1 MHVIKAITGKAIQP
15 LIMAIAMV
23 SSGYAIDTDF
33 YYSIGGGTL
42 ITPAPTTVKQMN
54 HIGVSIEWGGNLLC
68 GDFDIEAS
76 VKSQLNGLTG
86 SYKAMMG
93 NTIKAATGA
102 IANLPVATIA
112 KSNPVLY
119 DTLQNGVLQA
129 KQEFELA
136 QLNCEEIT
144 QKMHST
150 LQNKGWRDLSL
161 ASFWK
166 KSASSGV
173 DILTTRDNAD
183 TQGGDLG
190 VPWIGGQSQGGKGQ
204 NPISIIKDVAMA
216 GYNIL
221 LNRKADNTTAIG
233 SACNKSPICE
243 RWTNPKKAAEW
254 LTDVIGDK
262 LITTCDGC
270 NPYTVQAGMGINHKY
285 DEETQSIANLLSPLI
300 SGNGPPKGKVLDQLS
315 QAAGYT
321 INRKVIEAI
330 RREPNA
336 EVLVSRVAGEIAM
349 SKTLDDALSARRML
363 LSGMK
368 EPNVAN
374 NAEAKKELQE
384 SLDELTQEIDN
395 IAYEMDMRQR
405 LASNTYLKVLGR
417 DAVRNS
423 NTMTQ
428 QGGSAVFREGTVQ

>member
-1 MHVIKAITGKAIQP
+1 MCVIKAITGKTIQP
-15 LIMAIAMV
+15 LMLTFAMV
-23 SSGYAIDTDF
+23 TSGYALDTDF
-33 YYSIGGGTL
+33 YYALGGGTL
-42 ITPAPTTVKQMN
+42 ITPAPTTANTIN
-54 HIGVSIEWGGNLLC
+54 HLGLAAEWGTNLIC

-129 KQEFELA
+129 KQEFEA
-136 QLNCEEIT
+136 ATLNCEEVT
-144 QKMHST
+144 QKLHST
-150 LQNKGWRDLSL
+150 LQNKGWRDLSV

-166 KSASSGV
+166 QSASAGM
-173 DILTTRDNAD
+173 DILTTQITAK

-190 VPWIGGQSQGGKGQ
+190 IPWIGGQSQGGKGQ
-204 NPISIIKDVAMA
+204 NPISLIKDVATA

-221 LNRKADNTTAIG
+221 LNRKADNTSTIG
-233 SACNKSPICE
+233 AACNKSPICE
-243 RWTNPKKAAEW
+243 RWSDPKKAAKW

-270 NPYTVQAGMGINHKY
+270 NAYTVQAGMGINRKY
-285 DEETQSIANLLSPLI
+285 GEQAQSIANLLGPLLN
-300 SGNGPPKGKVLDQLS
+300 GKGPPKATVLEQLS

-321 INRKVIEAI
+321 INRKVIEAM

-349 SKTLDDALSARRML
+349 SQTLDDALSARRML

-374 NAEAKKELQE
+374 NAEAKKALQE

-417 DAVRNS
+417 DALRGS

-428 QGGSAVFREGTVQ
+428 PSEASVFREGTIQ